1 MPETNE
7 VVNPPS
13 ANSANMEGMVD
24 NMISN
29 VRSGRTGT
37 FFETLWGEYKGEIF
51 HFGKVLLMSIVVVAV
66 AWLLTRIF
74 KRLIR
79 TSVKK
84 VAKQDESLGGIL
96 ANLVGAL
103 VWILAVM
110 IILDLFGV
118 NTASILTV
126 LGAAGLA
133 IGLAMKDSL
142 SNIAAGLMLLFMRPY
157 KVGDYVECGNISGTI
172 MEMGLFTTILK
183 TFDGVFISAPNSAIF
198 GNPIKNYSRNPF
210 RRADITVGI
219 AYGDSL
225 PQALEVL
232 NELLKNNEL
241 VAQDPAPQ
249 VLVAE
254 LADSSVNLTLRYWAK
269 TADYWN
275 AYWGIKKDLKT
286 VIEKAGLNI
295 PFPQRVVTMV
305 QPAAPKEKSLGEGDE
320 PAENA

>member
-1 MPETNE
+1 MEGSEVEVANTPAKMESMVNE
-7 VVNPPS
+7 V
-13 ANSANMEGMVD
+13 
-24 NMISN
+24 IST
-29 VRSGRTGT
+29 VRSGKTGT
-37 FFETLWGEYKGEIF
+37 FVEMLWNEHKGELY
-51 HFGKVLLMSIVVVAV
+51 HFGKILVISLVVLAI
-66 AWLLTRIF
+66 AWLLSRIC
-74 KRLIR
+74 RRVIR
-79 TSVKK
+79 ASISKLM
-84 VAKQDESLGGIL
+84 KQDESLGNIL
-96 ANLVGAL
+96 ANMAATLIWVLGA
-103 VWILAVM
+103 I

-133 IGLAMKDSL
+133 VGLAMKDSL

-157 KVGDYVECGNISGTI
+157 KVGDYVECGSISGTI

-275 AYWGIKKDLKT
+275 AYWGIKKDLKM
-286 VIEKAGLNI
+286 VIENAGLNI

-305 QPAAPKEKSLGEGDE
+305 QPAAPKEKSLGESGDE
-320 PAENA
+320 PAENL

>member
-1 MPETNE
+1 MEGSEVEVANTPAKMESMVNE
-7 VVNPPS
+7 V
-13 ANSANMEGMVD
+13 
-24 NMISN
+24 IST
-29 VRSGRTGT
+29 VRSGKTGT
-37 FFETLWGEYKGEIF
+37 FVEMLWNEHKGELY
-51 HFGKVLLMSIVVVAV
+51 HFGKILLISLVVLAI
-66 AWLLTRIF
+66 AWLLSRIC
-74 KRLIR
+74 RRVIR
-79 TSVKK
+79 ASILKLMK
-84 VAKQDESLGGIL
+84 HDESLGNIL
-96 ANLVGAL
+96 ANMAATLIWVLGA
-103 VWILAVM
+103 I

-133 IGLAMKDSL
+133 VGLAMKDSL

-157 KVGDYVECGNISGTI
+157 KVGDYVECGSISGTI

-275 AYWGIKKDLKT
+275 AYWGIKKDLKM
-286 VIEKAGLNI
+286 VIENAGLNI

-305 QPAAPKEKSLGEGDE
+305 QPAAPKEKSLGESGDE
-320 PAENA
+320 PAENL